1 MKLLKHFTTLV
12 TMSVGL
18 AVGISL
24 WAGCAADRGETDSAE
39 EKAASIEAT
48 MVYYAMPG

>member
-1 MKLLKHFTTLV
+1 MKVLKHFTPLV

-24 WAGCAADRGETDSAE
+24 AGCSADKGETDSAE
-39 EKAASIEAT
+39 ETTASSEAT